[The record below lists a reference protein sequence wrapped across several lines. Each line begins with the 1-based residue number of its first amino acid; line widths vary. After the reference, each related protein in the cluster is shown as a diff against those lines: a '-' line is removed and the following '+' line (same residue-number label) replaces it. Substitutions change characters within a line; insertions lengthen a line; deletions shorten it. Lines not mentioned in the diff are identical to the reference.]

1 MRFLAAL
8 LATLLFGLT
17 IPVVHAAG
25 GGKKSPVTDD
35 AIYDQVRRKLA
46 DDPDV
51 KGGMLDVQVH
61 DGVVTLKGTVGTQ
74 KAKEKAERL
83 TKKIRGVTKVENQ
96 LVVSQ

>member
-17 IPVVHAAG
+17 IPVVQAAG
-25 GGKKSPVTDD
+25 GGKKTPVTDD
-35 AIYDQVRRKLA
+35 GIYDQVRRKLA

-51 KGGMLDVQVH
+51 KGGMLDVAVH
-61 DGVVTLKGTVGTQ
+61 QGVVTLKGTVGTD
-74 KAKEKAERL
+74 KAKQKAERL
-83 TKKIRGVTKVENQ
+83 SKKVRGVKQVDNQ